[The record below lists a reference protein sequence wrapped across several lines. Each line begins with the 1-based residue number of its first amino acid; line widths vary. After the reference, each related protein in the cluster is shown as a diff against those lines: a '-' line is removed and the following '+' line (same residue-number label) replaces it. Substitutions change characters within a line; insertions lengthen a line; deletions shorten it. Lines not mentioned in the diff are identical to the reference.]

1 MSPTS
6 QRIPLNNQSF
16 MSRPTL
22 IDLNPDEYNQG
33 LCYYPFIVNLDRCHC
48 SFSTFSDPSGKTWV
62 VNKTEDISLNIF
74 NMVKRIS
81 ESKALTKPIL
91 CECKWKF
98 NGRKCHSS

>member
-48 SFSTFSDPSGKTWV
+48 SCSTFNDPSGKTWWQIKQ
-62 VNKTEDISLNIF
+62 NL
-74 NMVKRIS
+74 
-81 ESKALTKPIL
+81 
-91 CECKWKF
+91 
-98 NGRKCHSS
+98 

>member
-6 QRIPLNNQSF
+6 QRISLTNQSF
-16 MSRPTL
+16 MSRSTL

-33 LCYYPFIVNLDRCHC
+33 LCYYPSIVNLDRCHC
-48 SFSTFSDPSGKTWV
+48 SFSTFNDPSGKTWV
-62 VNKTEDISLNIF
+62 ANKTEFISLNVF

-81 ESKALTKPIL
+81 ESKALTKHIS